1 MLSGADLQKNAMA
14 EQGVPGSMP
23 VVTKSALDMRVRV

>member
-1 MLSGADLQKNAMA
+1 MLSGANLQKNAMA

-23 VVTKSALDMRVRV
+23 VVTKSALVLRGRV